1 MCSDVN
7 KRYHVWLW
15 AKSLCL
21 TNWLKVTDERRDR
34 GAHDDSIYMRCYWQV
49 QVMTTHHWISH
60 GWTNNNYE
68 LYNHVLKSKNGV
80 TWNAWRTWS
89 TTCTLWL
96 NFNWRIFVVPSTVP
110 ATTHCADRFTCH
122 HVTYQAWHAMSN
134 ERKEAA
140 FCQFL
145 TNSSSHVPAN
155 TVERWGQK
163 TWPATVSTCHTTIK
177 WNCHHLT

>member
-21 TNWLKVTDERRDR
+21 TKWLKVTDERRDR

-89 TTCTLWL
+89 TTSTLWL

-122 HVTYQAWHAMSN
+122 HVTYQAWHAMSD
-134 ERKEAA
+134 ERGSG
-140 FCQFL
+140 FL
-145 TNSSSHVPAN
+145 PVPGKFQQSRASQYRGVMRPKN
-155 TVERWGQK
+155 
-163 TWPATVSTCHTTIK
+163 
-177 WNCHHLT
+177 LTSDSVHMPHNY